1 MSAVAARGG
10 VAAAVGSTDHK
21 RVAVRIVVTAAAF
34 FAAGGVMALLMRAE
48 LAQPGLQVVSTG
60 TYNVLFTMHGSTM
73 IYLVITPFALA
84 LGLYLVP
91 LQVGAAGL
99 AGARWALAGWWLYVL
114 GGLSMYAGFLTR
126 NGAAAA
132 TWVGFDPLSN
142 AVNSPGEGMDAWILG
157 VALATAGELLWGLC
171 ILRTVLHRRA
181 ATMTMLRMPV
191 FSWAMTVTALMVI
204 FAFPV
209 LIAAM
214 GLLWYER
221 QWGGVFDG
229 AAGPVAYQ
237 HLFWFYGHPVV
248 YVMFFPYVGAV
259 AECVATFSRRRFFG
273 YPAMVGSLLLFTSLS
288 MSVWAHHMFTIEGV
302 TVKYFSL
309 TSIALVVPAGIEYFD
324 MVATLWGGAI
334 RLTTAMLFALGFLV
348 QFLIGG
354 LTGIWVGS
362 SVLDYHVNNSYFVVA
377 HFHYTLFAGSFF
389 GAMAAVYFWWPKV
402 TGTLLREGLGRLH
415 FALAVLGANLTFFPM
430 FLLGRDGMTRRVADY
445 PADAGWS
452 TLNALASAGAAC
464 IALSLLVFAVNVVVS
479 LRRPVAAGDDP
490 WGGQTLEWATRSP
503 PPRRNF
509 ADPLPPVR
517 SHAPLLDLRE
527 EAAP

>member
-1 MSAVAARGG
+1 
-10 VAAAVGSTDHK
+10 
-21 RVAVRIVVTAAAF
+21 
-34 FAAGGVMALLMRAE
+34 
-48 LAQPGLQVVSTG
+48 
-60 TYNVLFTMHGSTM
+60 
-73 IYLVITPFALA
+73 
-84 LGLYLVP
+84 
-91 LQVGAAGL
+91 
-99 AGARWALAGWWLYVL
+99 
-114 GGLSMYAGFLTR
+114 
-126 NGAAAA
+126 
-132 TWVGFDPLSN
+132 
-142 AVNSPGEGMDAWILG
+142 
-157 VALATAGELLWGLC
+157 
-171 ILRTVLHRRA
+171 
-181 ATMTMLRMPV
+181 
-191 FSWAMTVTALMVI
+191 
-204 FAFPV
+204 
-209 LIAAM
+209 
-214 GLLWYER
+214 
-221 QWGGVFDG
+221 
-229 AAGPVAYQ
+229 
-237 HLFWFYGHPVV
+237 
-248 YVMFFPYVGAV
+248 
-259 AECVATFSRRRFFG
+259 
-273 YPAMVGSLLLFTSLS
+273 
-288 MSVWAHHMFTIEGV
+288 MFTIEGV

-348 QFLIGG
+348 QFLVGG
-354 LTGIWVGS
+354 LTGVWVGS

-479 LRRPVAAGDDP
+479 LRRPVTAGDDP

-509 ADPLPPVR
+509 AGLLPPVR

-527 EAAP
+527 ETAA